1 MPIDINLDRRLRDAW
16 NHYEIDIKTLKRN
29 RRSVI
34 QIEMSNGKSLWEA
47 SEAFND
53 QLKRIDEMRRV
64 EIDHLYSLI
73 QTENREKQKMEQEEQ
88 QQRKRELSAKRERQR
103 LKREE
108 IKMNPP
114 APRRSARVTNKN
126 KTD

>member
-1 MPIDINLDRRLRDAW
+1 MPIDINLDRRLENAW
-16 NHYEIDIKTLKRN
+16 FHHEWYIKNLKRN

-34 QIEMSNGKSLWEA
+34 QIEMSNGKTPWEA

-53 QLKRIDEMRRV
+53 ELKRIEEMRRV

-88 QQRKRELSAKRERQR
+88 QQRKRDLSAKRERQR

-114 APRRSARVTNKN
+114 APRRSARVANKN